1 MFLFGLITARPA
13 SPVVQVVIVA
23 AGLVALFVLVKIGGV
38 ILKVVLGL
46 AGVGIVWWFFAKMI
60 H

>member
-1 MFLFGLITARPA
+1 VA
-13 SPVVQVVIVA
+13 IVA
-23 AGLVALFVLVKIGGV
+23 AGLVVLFVLVKIGGV

-46 AGVGIVWWFFAKMI
+46 AGIGLIWWFCLKMI